1 MNARKVREDLGRA
14 KSCCARRDTERALFL
29 TITALKELGGQNAPI
44 DLRGDF
50 RATIMDLAAA
60 PDLKEAG
67 ASGLAYAPGTEKD
80 LLQKLSQIYRSMTGQ
95 EKEEEYQAA
104 LQRKLNLDR
113 CFSEGKKL
121 LAEGRS
127 SEADASFAEA
137 FKHYKDER
145 AIFGMMARAMMDAG
159 EYVRAIGHA
168 RAGLKELPN
177 DAELTRIMEECSRL
191 RQ

>member
-29 TITALKELGGQNAPI
+29 TITALKELGGQNAPL

-50 RATIMDLAAA
+50 RTAISDLAAA
-60 PDLKEAG
+60 PELKEAG
-67 ASGLAYAPGTEKD
+67 VSGIAYAPGTEKD
-80 LLQKLSQIYRSMTGQ
+80 LLQKLSQVYRSMTGQ

-113 CFSEGKKL
+113 CFGEGKKL

-127 SEADASFAEA
+127 SEADATFAEA
-137 FKHYKDER
+137 LKHYKDEK